1 MPSCRRRSMNSGKY
15 MRQALVNALTQA
27 TRKDTHIIVLTA
39 DMGYGVFEDF
49 QKEFPDRFINTGVA
63 EADTVGIAAGLALCG
78 YTVVFY
84 AQAAFATMRCYEQVR
99 LDIAAHNLNVK
110 IIGTSAGFALSQ
122 YGVSHHATEDIGIM
136 RILPNFKVVAAA
148 DPREVDYFVQK
159 FLTLPGPAYLRIG
172 RQSGGPDR
180 NLHPRQLT
188 GDFGRGFVLR
198 DGSDVL
204 LIGHGTITLM
214 AHNVAELLAGQGIS
228 CALASIPVVKPL
240 DVQFLKDWSRK
251 VKLLVT
257 LEEHFLTGGFGSAI
271 IEAAHREAIPTP
283 ILTFG
288 LQDRYIHSAGSRDY
302 YLRQHGLAPDVLA
315 AKIKTELQKLQ

>member
-1 MPSCRRRSMNSGKY
+1 
-15 MRQALVNALTQA
+15 MRQALVTALTQA
-27 TRKDTHIIVLTA
+27 TRKDKNIIVLTA

-84 AQAAFATMRCYEQVR
+84 AQAAFATMRCYEQIR

-148 DPREVDYFVQK
+148 DPREVDYFIQK
-159 FLTLPGPAYLRIG
+159 FFAAPGPAYLRIG
-172 RQSGGPDR
+172 RQSSGPDR
-180 NLHPRQLT
+180 NLHPRPLT

-198 DGSDVL
+198 DGHDVL
-204 LIGHGTITLM
+204 VIANGTIALM
-214 AHNVAELLAGQGIS
+214 AQDIAEQLAGQGVR
-228 CALASIPVVKPL
+228 CALVSMPVVKPL
-240 DVQFLKDWSRK
+240 DVQLLKDWSRK

-271 IEAAHREAIPTP
+271 LEAAHREGITTP
-283 ILTFG
+283 IQMFG

-302 YLRQHGLAPDVLA
+302 YLRQHGLEPGVLA
-315 AKIKTELQKLQ
+315 ATIKTELQKLQ